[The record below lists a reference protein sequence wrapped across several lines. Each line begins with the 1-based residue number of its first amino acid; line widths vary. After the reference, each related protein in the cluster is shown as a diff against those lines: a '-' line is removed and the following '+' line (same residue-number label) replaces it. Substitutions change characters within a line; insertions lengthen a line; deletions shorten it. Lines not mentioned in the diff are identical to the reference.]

1 MWQRNGGQL
10 MQERDYYR
18 PHDHREAAGFCQ
30 PFVDGPD
37 NNPISTA
44 EDVFLHLINNARRSV
59 HITTPYLAIDEPMR
73 QALCSAGD
81 SGVDVRL
88 LLPGIPDHKFAYLA
102 AQSHYGELLVH
113 HVKIYIYEPGLL
125 HGKTVLSDGE
135 AAFVGS
141 VNMDYRSF
149 QLHFECGT
157 VLYGVPAI
165 EGLAED
171 IQRITDRSRRVT
183 YQEWK
188 SRPWYRKLLSTLLR
202 LFEMWMGETYSPDA
216 EASGAVFLL
225 AAVRDRGYLQ
235 IRQKSGIMELLQA
248 HEDPQLGVI
257 PRQATLK
264 IHSVGGTDGAVGGE
278 LDGGPLHEGSG
289 GHDNV
294 AVVAGHGPR
303 LRGHIAVHRCGGLNA
318 LAEDFA

>member
-1 MWQRNGGQL
+1 M
-10 MQERDYYR
+10 
-18 PHDHREAAGFCQ
+18 
-30 PFVDGPD
+30 
-37 NNPISTA
+37 PIH
-44 EDVFLHLINNARRSV
+44 ELIVIGIVFLLVLIDYITGVVNAIMQGELSSKR
-59 HITTPYLAIDEPMR
+59 MR
-73 QALCSAGD
+73 EGLG
-81 SGVDVRL
+81 
-88 LLPGIPDHKFAYLA
+88 HKFAYLA

-113 HVKIYIYEPGLL
+113 RVKIYIYEPGLL

-202 LFEMWMGETYSPDA
+202 LFEMWM
-216 EASGAVFLL
+216 
-225 AAVRDRGYLQ
+225 
-235 IRQKSGIMELLQA
+235 
-248 HEDPQLGVI
+248 
-257 PRQATLK
+257 
-264 IHSVGGTDGAVGGE
+264 
-278 LDGGPLHEGSG
+278 
-289 GHDNV
+289 
-294 AVVAGHGPR
+294 
-303 LRGHIAVHRCGGLNA
+303 
-318 LAEDFA
+318 

>member
-113 HVKIYIYEPGLL
+113 RVKIYIYEPGLL
-125 HGKTVLSDGE
+125 HGKTVLSGRR
-135 AAFVGS
+135 GG
-141 VNMDYRSF
+141 
-149 QLHFECGT
+149 LCG
-157 VLYGVPAI
+157 VC
-165 EGLAED
+165 EHGL
-171 IQRITDRSRRVT
+171 
-183 YQEWK
+183 
-188 SRPWYRKLLSTLLR
+188 
-202 LFEMWMGETYSPDA
+202 
-216 EASGAVFLL
+216 
-225 AAVRDRGYLQ
+225 
-235 IRQKSGIMELLQA
+235 
-248 HEDPQLGVI
+248 PQL
-257 PRQATLK
+257 PA
-264 IHSVGGTDGAVGGE
+264 
-278 LDGGPLHEGSG
+278 
-289 GHDNV
+289 
-294 AVVAGHGPR
+294 
-303 LRGHIAVHRCGGLNA
+303 A
-318 LAEDFA
+318 L

>member
-1 MWQRNGGQL
+1 MADEYANLTVRFGYWKDCGIRLDGPGAWGLTREFLHMWQRNGGQL

-18 PHDHREAAGFCQ
+18 PHDHHREAAGFCQ

-113 HVKIYIYEPGLL
+113 RVKIYIYEPGLL

-202 LFEMWMGETYSPDA
+202 LFEMWM
-216 EASGAVFLL
+216 
-225 AAVRDRGYLQ
+225 
-235 IRQKSGIMELLQA
+235 
-248 HEDPQLGVI
+248 
-257 PRQATLK
+257 
-264 IHSVGGTDGAVGGE
+264 
-278 LDGGPLHEGSG
+278 
-289 GHDNV
+289 
-294 AVVAGHGPR
+294 
-303 LRGHIAVHRCGGLNA
+303 
-318 LAEDFA
+318 

>member
-1 MWQRNGGQL
+1 M
-10 MQERDYYR
+10 
-18 PHDHREAAGFCQ
+18 
-30 PFVDGPD
+30 
-37 NNPISTA
+37 
-44 EDVFLHLINNARRSV
+44 
-59 HITTPYLAIDEPMR
+59 
-73 QALCSAGD
+73 
-81 SGVDVRL
+81 DVRL

-113 HVKIYIYEPGLL
+113 RVKIYIYEPGLL

-157 VLYGVPAI
+157 CYCYGVPAI

-202 LFEMWMGETYSPDA
+202 LFEMWMSSNIQPRTLQRPGLCFFWLPCGTGDAYELGKSP
-216 EASGAVFLL
+216 ASWSFCRLMRTPSL
-225 AAVRDRGYLQ
+225 A
-235 IRQKSGIMELLQA
+235 
-248 HEDPQLGVI
+248 
-257 PRQATLK
+257 
-264 IHSVGGTDGAVGGE
+264 
-278 LDGGPLHEGSG
+278 
-289 GHDNV
+289 
-294 AVVAGHGPR
+294 
-303 LRGHIAVHRCGGLNA
+303 
-318 LAEDFA
+318 